1 MLESPHNGNQG
12 KLLPDLSV
20 SMVTYNS
27 APCLDGILESLA
39 GQQGVRWKLFVVD
52 NASQDGTRAKLEQ
65 LSNVTLNRTNVGFGA
80 AHNQNLSRFRGRYV
94 LFLNPDLTFSTDL
107 FAGLTNFL
115 DENPQ
120 VGIAGPRVLEGRD
133 RIPFPP
139 RRFYPGEGMVPLE
152 PGLRRKEYAWISGCC
167 LAIRRAALEQ
177 VGGFDPGYF
186 LYQEETDL
194 CLRVRRAG
202 YRIAWCPELEVEH
215 AGQQSQTEFSE
226 YERARKLFE
235 GTAQFLRKHYGT
247 RQLNSMFRFQHLG
260 TSTLLGV
267 SRMLPKSAWLR
278 ARPFRR
284 NGCAPDATSAGNGW
298 IVLGSVLFY
307 CWIQS
312 SRKLPCASWKCSW
325 NICEAAAGSLWMITD
340 FALGI

>member
-1 MLESPHNGNQG
+1 
-12 KLLPDLSV
+12 
-20 SMVTYNS
+20 
-27 APCLDGILESLA
+27 
-39 GQQGVRWKLFVVD
+39 
-52 NASQDGTRAKLEQ
+52 
-65 LSNVTLNRTNVGFGA
+65 
-80 AHNQNLSRFRGRYV
+80 
-94 LFLNPDLTFSTDL
+94 
-107 FAGLTNFL
+107 
-115 DENPQ
+115 
-120 VGIAGPRVLEGRD
+120 
-133 RIPFPP
+133 
-139 RRFYPGEGMVPLE
+139 
-152 PGLRRKEYAWISGCC
+152 LRRKEYAWISGCC

-278 ARPFRR
+278 ARPFRPER
-284 NGCAPDATSAGNGW
+284 MRARRDVSREW
-298 IVLGSVLFY
+298 LDRLGLRTFLLLDPVF
-307 CWIQS
+307 
-312 SRKLPCASWKCSW
+312 WK
-325 NICEAAAGSLWMITD
+325 ITLRQLEV
-340 FALGI
+340 FLEYLRSGRFPFG